1 MAKKSTNG
9 ARRRGINLALQ
20 GGGAHG
26 AFTWGVLDKLL
37 EDGRFAINGISGTS
51 AGAMNAVV
59 LADGYHKAG
68 ADGAR
73 EKLHD
78 FWHAIGRNWRFSP
91 IQRTAWDVFM
101 GNWSL
106 DSSPGFRMFDVVS
119 RFSSPYDFNPL
130 NINPLLDVLK
140 DEVKFSRVRDCNEIK
155 IFLAATNV
163 WNGKVRI
170 FETEEMTADVVMA
183 SACLPHLFQAVEI
196 DGIPY
201 WDGGYMGNPALF
213 PFYSA
218 TKSEDILLVQINPVE
233 RAETPRTARDIL
245 SRLDEI
251 TFNASLLREFRAI
264 EFVTRLIDEGKLDNN
279 EYKKIRMHRV
289 GADEAL
295 KPLSASS
302 KFNTEWEFLQLL
314 RDIGRAA
321 AEDWLEIESDKVGV
335 ESGLVLEEEIAYRL
349 DGPGT
354 SGGPRPHLARALEKL
369 RKTMGWQSDD
379 GPGAG

>member
-1 MAKKSTNG
+1 MAKKSANG
-9 ARRRGINLALQ
+9 ALKQRKINLALQ

-37 EDGRFAINGISGTS
+37 EDGRFEIEGISGTS

-59 LADGYHKAG
+59 LADGFHKAG

-106 DSSPGFRMFDVVS
+106 DSSPGFRLFDVIS

-140 DEVKFSRVRDCNEIK
+140 EEVSFARVRDCTEIK

-170 FETEEMTADVVMA
+170 FETQEMTPDVVMA

-218 TKSEDILLVQINPVE
+218 TQSEDILLVQINPVE
-233 RAETPRTARDIL
+233 RAETPRSAREIL

-264 EFVTRLIDEGKLDNN
+264 EFVTRLIDEGKLDNGDPHAPGGRRRSPDAAFSVL
-279 EYKKIRMHRV
+279 EVQYRV
-289 GADEAL
+289 GV
-295 KPLSASS
+295 SAA
-302 KFNTEWEFLQLL
+302 FARYRPGGGGRLAGDGIRQGRHRARYGAGR
-314 RDIGRAA
+314 RDRLPARRTRHEGRAETASA
-321 AEDWLEIESDKVGV
+321 A
-335 ESGLVLEEEIAYRL
+335 
-349 DGPGT
+349 
-354 SGGPRPHLARALEKL
+354 
-369 RKTMGWQSDD
+369 
-379 GPGAG
+379 GAGKTA

>member
-1 MAKKSTNG
+1 MAKARLNG
-9 ARRRGINLALQ
+9 GKRRRINLALQ

-37 EDGRFAINGISGTS
+37 EDGRFDIEGVSGTS

-59 LADGYHKAG
+59 LADGFHKAG

-78 FWHAIGRNWRFSP
+78 FWRAIGRNWRFSP

-106 DSSPGFRMFDVVS
+106 DASPGFRMFDVIS
-119 RFSSPYDFNPL
+119 RFTSPYDFNPL
-130 NINPLLDVLK
+130 NVNPLLDILNE
-140 DEVKFSRVRDCNEIK
+140 EVKFSRVRACTEIK
-155 IFLAATNV
+155 VFLAATNV
-163 WNGKVRI
+163 QNGKVRI
-170 FETEEMTADVVMA
+170 FDTPEMTADVVMA

-196 DGIPY
+196 DGVPY

-213 PFYSA
+213 PFFSQ
-218 TKSEDILLVQINPVE
+218 TQSEDILLIQINPVE
-233 RAETPRTARDIL
+233 REETPRTAREIL
-245 SRLDEI
+245 NRLDEI
-251 TFNASLLREFRAI
+251 TFNASLLREYRAI
-264 EFVTRLIDEGKLDNN
+264 EFVNRLIDKGKLDNG

-289 GADEAL
+289 AADEAL

-302 KFNTEWEFLQLL
+302 KFNTEWEFLKLL
-314 RDIGRAA
+314 RDIGQAA
-321 AEDWLEIESDKVGV
+321 AEDWLELESDKVGV

-349 DGPGT
+349 DGHGT
-354 SGGPRPHLARALEKL
+354 ERPRPHMRRALEKL
-369 RKTMGWQSDD
+369 RKTMGWQ
-379 GPGAG
+379 GETG